1 MKSNRRNSLA
11 ILLALLM
18 TASALAGCSGTDEE
32 LDDEPK
38 ELEDWSVFLVQS
50 SSDLPT
56 CDSTIDGRLYYVSSE
71 SGFHA
76 CSNGAWQSIDL
87 TGPSGPQGPAGTDGA
102 EGPAGA
108 DGADGADGDDG
119 TSFTIIGTV
128 DETSDLGEIYIGESG
143 DAFLVNSTVHIHVW
157 SGSEWI
163 DLGNISGP
171 QGPDGTSGVE
181 GPVGADGPSGA
192 DGLYA
197 LFDSTALSIG
207 SANCPMGGN
216 SVRIGLDDNGDG
228 NLDPLEVD
236 QTLYVCNGVNGVD
249 GNDGSDGA
257 NGADGNDGSDGAD
270 GSLSVVMEM
279 TVTVSSMDF
288 YIDSIQQAD
297 VTLYRGF
304 TYTFDQSASSN
315 SAHPFRLSTTSDGTH
330 GGGTQYTDG
339 VTYTG
344 TQGSNG
350 LMTFTVPLD
359 APDTLYYY
367 CQNHGSMGGEITI
380 QSLGSVS

>member
-1 MKSNRRNSLA
+1 MMSNRSKAIA
-11 ILLALLM
+11 ILLAITM
-18 TASALAGCSGTDEE
+18 TASALAGCTGTDDDVRDEPEE
-32 LDDEPK
+32 LQ
-38 ELEDWSVFLVQS
+38 DWGVYSVQN

-56 CDSTIDGRLYYVSSE
+56 CDSATDGRLYYVSSD
-71 SGFHA
+71 SGFQA
-76 CSNGAWQSIDL
+76 CSNAVWQSIDL

-102 EGPAGA
+102 TGPAGPPGA
-108 DGADGADGDDG
+108 DGADGADGEDG
-119 TSFTIIGTV
+119 TSFTVLGV
-128 DETSDLGEIYIGESG
+128 VEETSDLGEIYVGETG

-163 DLGNISGP
+163 DLGDISGP
-171 QGPDGTSGVE
+171 QGQPGEPGPE
-181 GPVGADGPSGA
+181 GAAGAEGPSGA

-197 LFDSTALSIG
+197 LIESTPLSIG
-207 SANCPMGGN
+207 SAGCPMGGN
-216 SVRIGLDDNGDG
+216 EVSVGVDDDGDG

-236 QTLYVCNGVNGVD
+236 QTLYVCNGMNGID
-249 GNDGSDGA
+249 GNDGADGA
-257 NGADGNDGSDGAD
+257 DGAD
-270 GSLSVVMEM
+270 GSLPVMMEM
-279 TVTVSSMDF
+279 VITVSSMDF

-330 GGGTQYTDG
+330 GGGSQYTDG

-344 TQGSNG
+344 THGSNG
-350 LMTFTVPLD
+350 LMTFTVPMD
-359 APDTLYYY
+359 APDTLFYY
-367 CQNHGSMGGEITI
+367 CQYHGSMGGEITI